1 MVFIDIVGYSERL
14 VTQQVELKT
23 RLNGLVAGVLEHVPV
38 TDRMMLD
45 TGDGAALC
53 FLGDP
58 EDALFAASNL
68 RASTVAIGPELA
80 LRIGINLGPLR
91 IVKDV
96 NGQPNMLGDGINVAQ
111 RVMSFAE
118 PNQILVSRSYYEIV
132 SRLSQ
137 EYTRLFQ
144 YLGIHRDKHVR
155 EHEVYVMTAGGEG
168 ATAPAADQAE
178 AAAAAGPPG
187 RVESTEFVP
196 IAGGHFEPAVL
207 ARVEGALAEG
217 MGPLARVLVRKA
229 AKTAPDLPALCQLL
243 DVALPE
249 SQRAAFRRRLG
260 DVAGP
265 APVAPPA
272 ARGRRRAARAG
283 GERRSPRPLAR
294 SVTWRAARHRRRPR
308 RAPPRRPRR
317 PGRRPGGPCR
327 PRCWPR
333 PRTGW
338 PSTSAPSP
346 SSSSSAPPSRRAAP
360 RSSTSVSRGT
370 STTRRPAGASR
381 RRSRSSRSP
390 SAPRPRANGSHA
402 RGWAAVSGRC
412 SPRPPAG

>member
-1 MVFIDIVGYSERL
+1 MEQAPVEPGHRTFIATVVFIDIVGYSERL

-23 RLNGLVAGVLEHVPV
+23 RLNGLVAGVLENVPV
-38 TDRMMLD
+38 ADRMMLD

-68 RASTVAIGPELA
+68 RAATIAIGPELA

-111 RVMSFAE
+111 RVMSFAQ

-155 EHEVYVMTAGGEG
+155 EHEVYIMTAGGSG
-168 ATAPAADQAE
+168 AAAPPVDQSE

-196 IAGGHFEPAVL
+196 VTPQYDAAVL
-207 ARVEGALAEG
+207 TRLEGHLAECV
-217 MGPLARVLVRKA
+217 GPLARVLVRRG
-229 AKTAPDLPALCQLL
+229 AKTAPDLPTLCQQLEAH
-243 DVALPE
+243 VPE
-249 SQRAAFRRRLG
+249 AQRAAFRRRLG
-260 DVAGP
+260 DLAGP
-265 APVAPPA
+265 PPTPPPSPPARSPSPAPPA
-272 ARGRRRAARAG
+272 SGT
-283 GERRSPRPLAR
+283 PAR
-294 SVTWRAARHRRRPR
+294 SLSPQVLAEATERLAVYIGPVAKLLVTRTAKQASSVRDLYERLSTHIDNPRDRARFV
-308 RAPPRRPRR
+308 
-317 PGRRPGGPCR
+317 
-327 PRCWPR
+327 
-333 PRTGW
+333 
-338 PSTSAPSP
+338 
-346 SSSSSAPPSRRAAP
+346 AA
-360 RSSTSVSRGT
+360 TEEL
-370 STTRRPAGASR
+370 AGS
-381 RRSRSSRSP
+381 
-390 SAPRPRANGSHA
+390 
-402 RGWAAVSGRC
+402 
-412 SPRPPAG
+412 

>member
-1 MVFIDIVGYSERL
+1 VRVEQGPSEAGHRTFIATVVFIDIVGYSERL

-23 RLNGLVAGVLEHVPV
+23 RLNGLVANVLQNVPV

-144 YLGIHRDKHVR
+144 YVGVHRDKHVR

-168 ATAPAADQAE
+168 ATAPEPEQ
-178 AAAAAGPPG
+178 AAAAAASGPPG

-196 IAGGHFEPAVL
+196 VGGVRFDPAVL
-207 ARVEGALAEG
+207 ARVEGALADSL
-217 MGPLARVLVRKA
+217 GPVARILVRKA
-229 AKTAPDLPALCQLL
+229 AKTARDVPTLCQQL
-243 DVALPE
+243 DVGLPE
-249 SQRAAFRRRLG
+249 AQRAEFRRRLG

-265 APVAPPA
+265 PSAPPA
-272 ARGRRRAARAG
+272 PKPATSRPAAVAAPAATSPPARPLSPAVLDEAADRLAIHIGPVAKLLVKRAAKQA
-283 GERRSPRPLAR
+283 
-294 SVTWRAARHRRRPR
+294 
-308 RAPPRRPRR
+308 
-317 PGRRPGGPCR
+317 
-327 PRCWPR
+327 
-333 PRTGW
+333 
-338 PSTSAPSP
+338 
-346 SSSSSAPPSRRAAP
+346 
-360 RSSTSVSRGT
+360 SSTRDLYERLAAHIDDPQSRQRFT
-370 STTRRPAGASR
+370 
-381 RRSRSSRSP
+381 
-390 SAPRPRANGSHA
+390 
-402 RGWAAVSGRC
+402 AAVEELSE
-412 SPRPPAG
+412 P

>member
-1 MVFIDIVGYSERL
+1 MEQASPTSPEPGHRTFIATVVFIDIVGYSERL

-137 EYTRLFQ
+137 ENTRLFQ

-155 EHEVYVMTAGGEG
+155 EHEVYVMTAGGAG

-229 AKTAPDLPALCQLL
+229 AKTAPDLPALCELL

-260 DVAGP
+260 DVGGPP
-265 APVAPPA
+265 APPPSPARPAATPPA
-272 ARGRRRAARAG
+272 AGTSPGRPLSPEVLAEAEERLTVHIGPVAKLLVKRAAKQASSTKDLYQQLAAHIDDPQNRRRFAEAT
-283 GERRSPRPLAR
+283 EELSEP
-294 SVTWRAARHRRRPR
+294 
-308 RAPPRRPRR
+308 
-317 PGRRPGGPCR
+317 
-327 PRCWPR
+327 
-333 PRTGW
+333 
-338 PSTSAPSP
+338 
-346 SSSSSAPPSRRAAP
+346 
-360 RSSTSVSRGT
+360 
-370 STTRRPAGASR
+370 
-381 RRSRSSRSP
+381 
-390 SAPRPRANGSHA
+390 
-402 RGWAAVSGRC
+402 
-412 SPRPPAG
+412 

>member
-1 MVFIDIVGYSERL
+1 VEQGPPEAGHRTFIATVVFIDIVGYSERL

-23 RLNGLVAGVLEHVPV
+23 RLNGLVANVLQNVPA

-45 TGDGAALC
+45 TGDGAAIC

-144 YLGIHRDKHVR
+144 YVGIHRDKHVR

-168 ATAPAADQAE
+168 ATAPAPEQ
-178 AAAAAGPPG
+178 AAAAAASGPPG

-196 IAGGHFEPAVL
+196 VTGGARFDPAVL
-207 ARVEGALAEG
+207 TRVECALADSL
-217 MGPLARVLVRKA
+217 GPVARILVRKA
-229 AKTAPDLPALCQLL
+229 AKTARDVPALCQQL
-243 DVALPE
+243 DGSLSD
-249 SQRAAFRRRLG
+249 SQRTEFRRRLH
-260 DVAGP
+260 DVVGPPPAAP
-265 APVAPPA
+265 APKAPPA
-272 ARGRRRAARAG
+272 RPAVAAPAAAPAPARPLSSAVLDEAADRLAIHIGPVAKLLVKRAAKQA
-283 GERRSPRPLAR
+283 
-294 SVTWRAARHRRRPR
+294 
-308 RAPPRRPRR
+308 
-317 PGRRPGGPCR
+317 
-327 PRCWPR
+327 
-333 PRTGW
+333 
-338 PSTSAPSP
+338 
-346 SSSSSAPPSRRAAP
+346 
-360 RSSTSVSRGT
+360 SSTRDLYERLAAHIDDPQSRQ
-370 STTRRPAGASR
+370 RF
-381 RRSRSSRSP
+381 
-390 SAPRPRANGSHA
+390 
-402 RGWAAVSGRC
+402 AAAIEELSE
-412 SPRPPAG
+412 P

>member
-1 MVFIDIVGYSERL
+1 MEQTAPGPGHRTFIATVVFIDIVGYSERL

-23 RLNGLVAGVLEHVPV
+23 RLNGLVAGVLEHVAA

-58 EDALFAASNL
+58 EDALFAASSL

-80 LRIGINLGPLR
+80 LRIGIKLGPLR

-155 EHEVYVMTAGGEG
+155 EHEVYVMTAGGPG
-168 ATAPAADQAE
+168 ATTPAADQAE

-196 IAGGHFEPAVL
+196 VAGPHFDPAVL

-217 MGPLARVLVRKA
+217 MGPLARVLVRRA

-249 SQRAAFRRRLG
+249 TQRAAFRRRLG
-260 DVAGP
+260 NVAGP
-265 APVAPPA
+265 PPA
-272 ARGRRRAARAG
+272 
-283 GERRSPRPLAR
+283 SPA
-294 SVTWRAARHRRRPR
+294 
-308 RAPPRRPRR
+308 
-317 PGRRPGGPCR
+317 
-327 PRCWPR
+327 
-333 PRTGW
+333 
-338 PSTSAPSP
+338 SP
-346 SSSSSAPPSRRAAP
+346 A
-360 RSSTSVSRGT
+360 
-370 STTRRPAGASR
+370 
-381 RRSRSSRSP
+381 
-390 SAPRPRANGSHA
+390 
-402 RGWAAVSGRC
+402 
-412 SPRPPAG
+412 RPPATPPSVGTGPGRPLSPEVLAEATDRLAIHIGPVAQLLVKRAAKQASSTKDFYERLAGHIDDPQDRRRFAAATEELSEP

>member
-1 MVFIDIVGYSERL
+1 VEQAPAEPGHRTFIATVVFIDIVGYSERL

-38 TDRMMLD
+38 SDRMMLD

-68 RASTVAIGPELA
+68 RAATVAIGPELA

-137 EYTRLFQ
+137 EYARLFQ

-155 EHEVYVMTAGGEG
+155 DHEVYVMTAGGPG
-168 ATAPAADQAE
+168 AKTPASDQAQ

-196 IAGGHFEPAVL
+196 AAGPHFDPAVL
-207 ARVEGALAEG
+207 ARVESALAEDL
-217 MGPLARVLVRKA
+217 GPLARVLVRKA
-229 AKTAPDLPALCQLL
+229 AKTAPDLAALCQSLE
-243 DVALPE
+243 VNLPE
-249 SQRAAFRRRLG
+249 ARRVAFRRRLG
-260 DVAGP
+260 NLVAP
-265 APVAPPA
+265 PPPPVAPPA
-272 ARGRRRAARAG
+272 RPPGVLPPGGAAPGRPLSPEVLAEATDRLAIHIGPVATLLVKRAAKQASSTKDLYERLAAHIDDPRERRRFVAAI
-283 GERRSPRPLAR
+283 EELSEP
-294 SVTWRAARHRRRPR
+294 
-308 RAPPRRPRR
+308 
-317 PGRRPGGPCR
+317 
-327 PRCWPR
+327 
-333 PRTGW
+333 
-338 PSTSAPSP
+338 
-346 SSSSSAPPSRRAAP
+346 
-360 RSSTSVSRGT
+360 
-370 STTRRPAGASR
+370 
-381 RRSRSSRSP
+381 
-390 SAPRPRANGSHA
+390 
-402 RGWAAVSGRC
+402 
-412 SPRPPAG
+412 

>member
-1 MVFIDIVGYSERL
+1 MEQGPVEPGHRTFIATVVFIDIVGYSERL

-23 RLNGLVAGVLEHVPV
+23 RLNGLVASVLEHVPV

-68 RASTVAIGPELA
+68 RAGTVAIGPELA

-155 EHEVYVMTAGGEG
+155 EHEVYVMTAGGPG
-168 ATAPAADQAE
+168 ATAPPAAQAE
-178 AAAAAGPPG
+178 AASAAGPPG

-196 IAGGHFEPAVL
+196 VAGPRFDPAVL
-207 ARVEGALAEG
+207 ARVEGALAES

-229 AKTAPDLPALCQLL
+229 AKTAPDLPALCQAL

-249 SQRAAFRRRLG
+249 AQRAAFRRRVG
-260 DVAGP
+260 HVAGP
-265 APVAPPA
+265 APAPTASPARSPATPRVGPGPERPLSPEVLAEATDRLAVHIGPVAKLLVK
-272 ARGRRRAARAG
+272 RAAKQA
-283 GERRSPRPLAR
+283 
-294 SVTWRAARHRRRPR
+294 
-308 RAPPRRPRR
+308 
-317 PGRRPGGPCR
+317 
-327 PRCWPR
+327 
-333 PRTGW
+333 
-338 PSTSAPSP
+338 
-346 SSSSSAPPSRRAAP
+346 
-360 RSSTSVSRGT
+360 SSTKDLYERLAAHIDDPQD
-370 STTRRPAGASR
+370 RR
-381 RRSRSSRSP
+381 
-390 SAPRPRANGSHA
+390 HF
-402 RGWAAVSGRC
+402 AAATEELSE
-412 SPRPPAG
+412 P